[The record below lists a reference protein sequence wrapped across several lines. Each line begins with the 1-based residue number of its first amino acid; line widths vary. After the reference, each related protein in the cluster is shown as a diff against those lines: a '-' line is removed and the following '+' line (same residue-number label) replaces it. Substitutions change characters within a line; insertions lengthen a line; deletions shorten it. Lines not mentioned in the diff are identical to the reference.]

1 MSGLV
6 RVDRRDTGV
15 ALVVLD
21 NPPVNALANAAI
33 DALDGAGA
41 SLGPDQEVRA
51 IVLTGADEKAF
62 AAGADLRE
70 FSAALGNRE
79 WIEDHTFRSRRM
91 FDRWSGLAQP
101 VIAAVQASAMGGGL
115 ELALVCDLIVA
126 DEAARFGLPEVRLG
140 LMPGAGGTQ
149 RLPRRIGAARAL
161 ELTLLGSVIDAGRAL
176 ELGLVNRV
184 APAGA
189 ALEEAVAL
197 AERLAALSAVAVRAI
212 KASITSAGELPLA
225 RGLDRERELFMG
237 VFNSADAQEGVQA
250 FIGKRRPAFR
260 HM

>member
-1 MSGLV
+1 
-6 RVDRRDTGV
+6 
-15 ALVVLD
+15 
-21 NPPVNALANAAI
+21 
-33 DALDGAGA
+33 
-41 SLGPDQEVRA
+41 
-51 IVLTGADEKAF
+51 
-62 AAGADLRE
+62 
-70 FSAALGNRE
+70 
-79 WIEDHTFRSRRM
+79 
-91 FDRWSGLAQP
+91 
-101 VIAAVQASAMGGGL
+101 
-115 ELALVCDLIVA
+115 
-126 DEAARFGLPEVRLG
+126 
-140 LMPGAGGTQ
+140 MPGAGGTQ

-250 FIGKRRPAFR
+250 FIGKRRPVFR